1 MGQDCDGPPDC
12 VGEEDEGTGNGMED
26 VVDNV
31 KNELVEQ
38 EESTGSIP
46 SPLFC
51 TTRPNKRLRSKVWD
65 DFIPTF
71 VNGKV
76 VRAECMNCHRT
87 FNYNSTNGTT
97 GLRNHQSKC
106 NPGTRKRP
114 RQHENTPL
122 PSTQKSIAAV
132 SSDPKQKK
140 LSFLLSGQN
149 KCTGTSDE
157 IPMREL
163 AFPDTHTDKNG
174 KKQEVDQNGPH
185 ELLAAPEL
193 STDQLK
199 NQIHGENLWPLYG
212 AQYYHLAVRSI
223 EKIQPSIR
231 RGLS

>member
-1 MGQDCDGPPDC
+1 
-12 VGEEDEGTGNGMED
+12 MED

-231 RGLS
+231 RGKIVISNLI